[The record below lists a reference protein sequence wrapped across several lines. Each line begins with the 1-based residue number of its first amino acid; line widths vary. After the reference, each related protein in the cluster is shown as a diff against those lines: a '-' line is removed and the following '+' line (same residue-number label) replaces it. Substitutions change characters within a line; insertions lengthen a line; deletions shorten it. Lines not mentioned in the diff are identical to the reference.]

1 MNFEKIKTLK
11 LVIFT
16 LLCCPTVTVQSKQ
29 LLHIGTPKPTS
40 NGLVDDVGSDDAQWF
55 PTGKNL
61 AVSEFGG
68 MWIFYLY
75 Y

>member
-1 MNFEKIKTLK
+1 MALSPTEKNHK
-11 LVIFT
+11 
-16 LLCCPTVTVQSKQ
+16 S
-29 LLHIGTPKPTS
+29 
-40 NGLVDDVGSDDAQWF
+40 LVDDVGSDDGAQWF